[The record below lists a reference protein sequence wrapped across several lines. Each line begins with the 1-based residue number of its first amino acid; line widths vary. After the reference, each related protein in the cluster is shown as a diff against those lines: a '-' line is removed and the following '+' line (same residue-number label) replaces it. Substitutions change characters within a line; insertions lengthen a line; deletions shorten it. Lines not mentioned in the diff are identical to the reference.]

1 MILLPTK
8 TKEGGPMET
17 FRQLFASLLVF
28 VYHCFDRVV
37 IQGYLP
43 LLTGPEHIV
52 YFFRDVH
59 GIYPITKQALRQR
72 TQDYQ
77 GWVEAF
83 ARNHRI
89 PLQWPDPDMKK
100 KGLRQED
107 YARPY
112 LLAMERRKRLG
123 VYFIFKTMEPGPN
136 FRSCP
141 PQYPTEDPGYRIIK
155 RQWSRYTHYYFYI
168 RDEVLGPMILCVGSF
183 LPFSTRYWI
192 TGHSFIAG
200 ELQRQGV
207 RFHKDDNA
215 FLSVSDPE
223 ALQATAARLSPEI
236 IRPRLDYGTL
246 VLGPKFSKKDRT
258 AVSLRRHYS
267 LNQVEY
273 CRNFVF
279 PRNFP
284 IPKLF
289 QRSAELGV
297 FCLTADKIAQIFG
310 VRKHKRLRGKLHSML
325 EKLDHGHHVLR
336 IYCKSLV
343 ARLYEKFST
352 FLRLEICVNRLKD
365 LGLNKGLENLDAL
378 REKLVVVTDRLA
390 GLEAELLNV
399 HVDFPLFQRLTLP
412 VSVGKSRIP
421 GIKIQDTRMI
431 RLMEVLLHGGPQLAG
446 WRTIQ
451 IWQGLQAA
459 FALSPQDY
467 SLNQLRYDLRKM
479 KGHGL
484 LERMG
489 NQYAYPLTEK
499 GARVGATFILFH
511 KRICGPLA
519 NSLFHHRP
527 TRRPPA
533 PAKIETAYHKADTA
547 IQNLIDELAA

>member
-1 MILLPTK
+1 
-8 TKEGGPMET
+8 MET
-17 FRQLFASLLVF
+17 FRKLFASLLVL

-43 LLTGPEHIV
+43 LLTRPEHIV

-59 GIYPITKQALRQR
+59 GIYPITKQVLRQR
-72 TQDYQ
+72 TRDYQ
-77 GWVEAF
+77 QWVEAF
-83 ARNHRI
+83 ARRRRI
-89 PLQWPDPDMKK
+89 PIQWPNPDMKK

-112 LLAMERRKRLG
+112 LLAMERRKRFG

-141 PQYPTEDPGYRIIK
+141 PKYPTEDPHYRIIK
-155 RQWSRYTHYYFYI
+155 RHWSPYTHYYFYI

-183 LPFSTRYWI
+183 LPFPTRYWI
-192 TGHSFIAG
+192 NGHSFIAG

-207 RFHKDDNA
+207 RFYKDDNA

-223 ALQATAARLSPEI
+223 ALQATADRLSPEI
-236 IRPRLDYGTL
+236 IRPRLDYWTL

-258 AVSLRRHYS
+258 AIPLRRHYS

-273 CRNFVF
+273 CRNFIF
-279 PRNFP
+279 RRNFP
-284 IPKLF
+284 IHKLF

-297 FCLTADKIAQIFG
+297 FCLTADKIAHIFG

-352 FLRLEICVNRLKD
+352 FLRLEICVNRLRD
-365 LGLNKGLENLDAL
+365 LGLNKGLENLGAL
-378 REKLVVVTDRLA
+378 REKLVVITHRLA
-390 GLEAELLNV
+390 GLEARLLNV
-399 HVDFPLFQRLTLP
+399 HVDFPLFQRLALP
-412 VSVGKSRIP
+412 VVSGKSKIP

-451 IWQGLQAA
+451 IWQALQAA

-467 SLNQLRYDLRKM
+467 TLTQLRYDLRKM

-484 LERMG
+484 LERVDKH
-489 NQYAYPLTEK
+489 YAYRLTEK
-499 GARVGATFILFH
+499 GAQVSAMFVLFH

-527 TRRPPA
+527 RRSPRP

-547 IQNLIDELAA
+547 IQKLIDQLAA

>member
-1 MILLPTK
+1 
-8 TKEGGPMET
+8 MET
-17 FRQLFASLLVF
+17 FHKLFASLLVL
-28 VYHCFDRVV
+28 VYHCFDRIV

-43 LLTGPEHIV
+43 MLISPEHIV

-59 GIYPITKQALRQR
+59 RIYPITKQVLRQR
-72 TQDYQ
+72 TRDYQ
-77 GWVEAF
+77 QWVETF
-83 ARNHRI
+83 ARNHHI
-89 PLQWPDPDMKK
+89 PIQWPNPDMKK

-112 LLAMERRKRLG
+112 LLAMERRKRFG

-136 FRSCP
+136 FRSCQP
-141 PQYPTEDPGYRIIK
+141 KYPTEDPGYRILK
-155 RQWSRYTHYYFYI
+155 RHWSRYTHYYFYI

-183 LPFSTRYWI
+183 LPFPTRYWI
-192 TGHSFIAG
+192 NGHSFIAA

-207 RFHKDDNA
+207 GFHKDDNA

-223 ALQATAARLSPEI
+223 ALQAAADRLSPDI
-236 IRPRLDYGTL
+236 IRPRLDYWTL

-258 AVSLRRHYS
+258 AIPLRRHYS

-279 PRNFP
+279 RRNFP
-284 IPKLF
+284 IHKLF
-289 QRSAELGV
+289 QRSAELGI

-352 FLRLEICVNRLKD
+352 FLRVEICVNRLKD
-365 LGLNKGLENLDAL
+365 LGLHKGLENLDAL
-378 REKLVVVTDRLA
+378 RNKLVVITDRLT
-390 GLEAELLNV
+390 GLEARLLNV
-399 HVDFPLFQRLTLP
+399 HVDFPLFQRLALP
-412 VSVGKSRIP
+412 VISGKSKIP

-446 WRTIQ
+446 WRTVE
-451 IWQGLQAA
+451 IWQAQQAA
-459 FALSPQDY
+459 FSLSPQDY
-467 SLNQLRYDLRKM
+467 TLTQLRYDLRKM

-484 LERMG
+484 LERVG
-489 NQYAYPLTEK
+489 KHYAYRLTEK
-499 GARVGATFILFH
+499 GARVCAMFVLFH

-527 TRRPPA
+527 KRSPRPPV
-533 PAKIETAYHKADTA
+533 KIETAYHKADTA
-547 IQNLIDELAA
+547 IQKLIHQLAA

>member
-1 MILLPTK
+1 
-8 TKEGGPMET
+8 MET
-17 FRQLFASLLVF
+17 FRKLFASLLVL

-43 LLTGPEHIV
+43 LLTRPEHIV

-59 GIYPITKQALRQR
+59 KIYPITKQALRRR

-77 GWVEAF
+77 QWVETF

-89 PLQWPDPDMKK
+89 PIQWPDPDMKK

-112 LLAMERRKRLG
+112 LLAMERRKRFG

-141 PQYPTEDPGYRIIK
+141 PKYPTEDPGYRIIK
-155 RQWSRYTHYYFYI
+155 RQWSRYTHFYFYI

-183 LPFSTRYWI
+183 LPFPTRYWI
-192 TGHSFIAG
+192 NGHSFIAV

-207 RFHKDDNA
+207 PFHKHDNA
-215 FLSVSDPE
+215 FFSVSDPE
-223 ALQATAARLSPEI
+223 ALQAAADRLRPEI
-236 IRPRLDYGTL
+236 IRPRLDYWTL

-258 AVSLRRHYS
+258 AIALRRHYS

-273 CRNFVF
+273 CRNFIF
-279 PRNFP
+279 RRNFP
-284 IPKLF
+284 IHKLF

-310 VRKHKRLRGKLHSML
+310 VLKHKRLRGKLHSML
-325 EKLDHGHHVLR
+325 QKLDHGHHVLR

-378 REKLVVVTDRLA
+378 REKRVVITDRLA
-390 GLEAELLNV
+390 GLEARLLNV
-399 HVDFPLFQRLTLP
+399 HVDFPLFQRLALP
-412 VSVGKSRIP
+412 VISGKSKIP
-421 GIKIQDTRMI
+421 GIKIQDTRII

-451 IWQGLQAA
+451 IWQALQAA

-467 SLNQLRYDLRKM
+467 TLNQLRYDLRKM

-484 LERMG
+484 LERVDKH
-489 NQYAYPLTEK
+489 YAYRLTEN
-499 GARVGATFILFH
+499 GARVSAMFVLFH
-511 KRICGPLA
+511 KRVCGPLA

-527 TRRPPA
+527 RRSPRP

-547 IQNLIDELAA
+547 IQKLIDQLSA

>member
-1 MILLPTK
+1 
-8 TKEGGPMET
+8 MET
-17 FRQLFASLLVF
+17 FNKLFASLLTF

-43 LLTGPEHIV
+43 LLTRPEHIV

-59 GIYPITKQALRQR
+59 GIYPITKPVLRKR

-77 GWVEAF
+77 HWVEAF
-83 ARNHRI
+83 ARNQRI
-89 PLQWPDPDMKK
+89 PLQWPDKDMKK

-112 LLAMERRKRLG
+112 LLAMERRKRFG
-123 VYFIFKTMEPGPN
+123 VYFIFKTMEPGAS

-141 PQYPTEDPGYRIIK
+141 PKYPTDDPHYRIIK
-155 RQWSRYTHYYFYI
+155 RYWTRYTHYYFYI

-183 LPFSTRYWI
+183 LPFPTRYWI
-192 TGHSFIAG
+192 NGHSFIAG
-200 ELQRQGV
+200 ELERQGIT
-207 RFHKDDNA
+207 FQKDDNA

-223 ALQATAARLSPEI
+223 ALQATADRLSPEI
-236 IRPRLDYGTL
+236 IRPRLDYWTL

-258 AVSLRRHYS
+258 IPLRRHYS

-273 CRNFVF
+273 CRNFIF
-279 PRNFP
+279 RRNFP
-284 IPKLF
+284 IHKLF

-336 IYCKSLV
+336 IYCKSQV

-352 FLRLEICVNRLKD
+352 FLRLEICVNRLRD

-378 REKLVVVTDRLA
+378 RQKLVVVIDRLA
-390 GLEAELLNV
+390 GLEARLLNV
-399 HVDFPLFQRLTLP
+399 HVDFPLFQRLALP
-412 VSVGKSRIP
+412 VSLGKSKIP

-431 RLMEVLLHGGPQLAG
+431 RLMEVLLHGGPQVAG

-451 IWQGLQAA
+451 IWQALQSA
-459 FALSPQDY
+459 FSLSPQDY
-467 SLNQLRYDLRKM
+467 TLNQLRYDLRKM

-484 LERMG
+484 VERVDKH
-489 NQYAYPLTEK
+489 YAYRLTEE
-499 GARVGATFILFH
+499 GLRVSAMFVLFH

-519 NSLFHHRP
+519 NSLFHHKPRRSP
-527 TRRPPA
+527 RPPV
-533 PAKIETAYHKADTA
+533 KIETAYHKADTA
-547 IQNLIDELAA
+547 IQKLIDQLAA

>member
-1 MILLPTK
+1 
-8 TKEGGPMET
+8 MET
-17 FRQLFASLLVF
+17 FRKLFASLLVL

-43 LLTGPEHIV
+43 LLTRPEHIV

-59 GIYPITKQALRQR
+59 KIYPITKQALRRR

-77 GWVEAF
+77 QWVETF

-89 PLQWPDPDMKK
+89 PIQWPDPDMKK

-112 LLAMERRKRLG
+112 LLAMERRKRFG

-141 PQYPTEDPGYRIIK
+141 PKYPTEDPGYRIIK
-155 RQWSRYTHYYFYI
+155 RQWSRYTHFYFYI

-183 LPFSTRYWI
+183 LPFPTRYWI
-192 TGHSFIAG
+192 NGHSFIAV
-200 ELQRQGV
+200 ELQRQAV
-207 RFHKDDNA
+207 PFHKHANA
-215 FLSVSDPE
+215 FFSVSDPE
-223 ALQATAARLSPEI
+223 ALQAAADRLRPEI
-236 IRPRLDYGTL
+236 IRPRLDYWTL

-258 AVSLRRHYS
+258 AIALRRHYS

-273 CRNFVF
+273 CRNFIF
-279 PRNFP
+279 RRNFP
-284 IPKLF
+284 IHKLF

-310 VRKHKRLRGKLHSML
+310 VLKHKRLRGKLHSML
-325 EKLDHGHHVLR
+325 QKLDHGHHVLR

-378 REKLVVVTDRLA
+378 REKLVVITDRLA
-390 GLEAELLNV
+390 GLAARLLNV
-399 HVDFPLFQRLTLP
+399 HVDFPLFQRLALP
-412 VSVGKSRIP
+412 VISGKSKIP
-421 GIKIQDTRMI
+421 GIKIQDTRII

-451 IWQGLQAA
+451 IWQALQAA

-467 SLNQLRYDLRKM
+467 TLNQLRYDLRKM

-484 LERMG
+484 LERVDKH
-489 NQYAYPLTEK
+489 YAYRLTEN
-499 GARVGATFILFH
+499 GARVSAMFVLFH
-511 KRICGPLA
+511 KRVCGPLA

-527 TRRPPA
+527 RRSPRP

-547 IQNLIDELAA
+547 IQKLIDQLSA

>member
-1 MILLPTK
+1 
-8 TKEGGPMET
+8 MET
-17 FRQLFASLLVF
+17 FSKLFASLLRF

-43 LLTGPEHIV
+43 LLTRPEHIV

-72 TQDYQ
+72 TCDYQ
-77 GWVEAF
+77 RWVEAF
-83 ARNHRI
+83 ARNHCI
-89 PLQWPDPDMKK
+89 PLQWPNPDMKK

-107 YARPY
+107 CVRPY
-112 LLAMERRKRLG
+112 LLAMERRRRFG

-136 FRSCP
+136 FRSCQP
-141 PQYPTEDPGYRIIK
+141 KYPTQDPRYRIIK
-155 RQWSRYTHYYFYI
+155 RQWSRYTHFYFYI

-192 TGHSFIAG
+192 NGHSFIAR

-207 RFHKDDNA
+207 CFHKDDNA

-223 ALQATAARLSPEI
+223 ALQATADRLSPAI
-236 IRPRLDYGTL
+236 IRPRLDYWTL

-258 AVSLRRHYS
+258 AVPLRRHYS

-279 PRNFP
+279 QRNFP
-284 IPKLF
+284 IHKLF

-336 IYCKSLV
+336 IYGKSLV

-352 FLRLEICVNRLKD
+352 LLRLEICVNRLKD
-365 LGLNKGLENLDAL
+365 LGLNKGLENLGPL
-378 REKLVVVTDRLA
+378 REKLVGVTDRLA
-390 GLEAELLNV
+390 ALQAELLNA
-399 HVDFPLFQRLTLP
+399 HVDFPLFQRLALP
-412 VSVGKSRIP
+412 VSSGNSKIP

-431 RLMEVLLHGGPQLAG
+431 RLMEVLLHGGPQLAK
-446 WRTIQ
+446 
-451 IWQGLQAA
+451 L
-459 FALSPQDY
+459 
-467 SLNQLRYDLRKM
+467 
-479 KGHGL
+479 
-484 LERMG
+484 
-489 NQYAYPLTEK
+489 
-499 GARVGATFILFH
+499 VGVPSRSG
-511 KRICGPLA
+511 KPC
-519 NSLFHHRP
+519 
-527 TRRPPA
+527 RPPLPFLPRTTPPINSVMTCA
-533 PAKIETAYHKADTA
+533 R
-547 IQNLIDELAA
+547 

>member
-1 MILLPTK
+1 
-8 TKEGGPMET
+8 MET
-17 FRQLFASLLVF
+17 FHKLFASLLVL

-43 LLTGPEHIV
+43 LLTRPEHIV
-52 YFFRDVH
+52 YFFRDLH
-59 GIYPITKQALRQR
+59 GTYPITKQVLRQR
-72 TQDYQ
+72 TRDYQ
-77 GWVEAF
+77 QWVEAF
-83 ARNHRI
+83 ARRRRI
-89 PLQWPDPDMKK
+89 PIQWPEPDMNK

-112 LLAMERRKRLG
+112 LLAMERRKRFG

-141 PQYPTEDPGYRIIK
+141 PKYPTEDPAYRIIK
-155 RQWSRYTHYYFYI
+155 RHWSPYTHYYFYI

-192 TGHSFIAG
+192 NGHSFIAG

-207 RFHKDDNA
+207 RFQKDDNA

-223 ALQATAARLSPEI
+223 ALQATADRLSPQI
-236 IRPRLDYGTL
+236 IRPRLDYWTL

-258 AVSLRRHYS
+258 AIALRRHYS

-273 CRNFVF
+273 CRNFIF
-279 PRNFP
+279 RRNFP
-284 IPKLF
+284 IHKLF

-336 IYCKSLV
+336 LYCKSLV

-352 FLRLEICVNRLKD
+352 FLRLEICVNRLRD

-378 REKLVVVTDRLA
+378 REKLVVITDRLA
-390 GLEAELLNV
+390 GFQAELLNV
-399 HVDFPLFQRLTLP
+399 HVDFPLFQRLALP
-412 VSVGKSRIP
+412 LYSGKSKIP

-451 IWQGLQAA
+451 IWQALQSA
-459 FALSPQDY
+459 FSLSLQDY
-467 SLNQLRYDLRKM
+467 TLNQLRYDLRKM

-489 NQYAYPLTEK
+489 KQYAYRLTEK
-499 GARVGATFILFH
+499 GARVAAMFVLFH

-527 TRRPPA
+527 RRRSPP
-533 PAKIETAYHKADTA
+533 PVKIETAYHKADAA
-547 IQNLIDELAA
+547 IQKLIDLLAA